1 MKTTYES
8 PKMEMMK
15 ILFERNILSGNG
27 TSEGVTEE
35 GDDILQP

>member
-8 PKMEMMK
+8 PKLEMMM

-27 TSEGVTEE
+27 STEGVTEE
-35 GDDILQP
+35 GDDILP